1 MKLPD
6 FLRDPA
12 LNELRERMGAAELGT
27 FRLSTNPY
35 RFTMAELE
43 ALIDGGIDVEDLVR
57 VRPLADRTLCYKDRR
72 VLLYRRDVAMLNA
85 GRPLPR
91 ELPHFHAA
99 DCAIVR
105 RLRAAERTARYVVSA
120 REDGS
125 FAVNLLRDGASA
137 TSLERLPICE
147 NCLAELGFDGFA
159 PHLPSAARVRALAGF
174 TVTRFFEK
182 YRRALVADPGVSS
195 QG

>member
-27 FRLSTNPY
+27 FRLAVNPY

-43 ALIDGGIDVEDLVR
+43 ALIHGGIEVADLVR
-57 VRPLADRTLCYKDRR
+57 VRALPDRTLCYKDRR
-72 VLLYRRDVAMLNA
+72 VLLYRRDVPVL
-85 GRPLPR
+85 GSDRPLPR

-105 RLRAAERTARYVVSA
+105 RLRDAGRAARHVVCA

-125 FAVNLLRDGASA
+125 FQVNLLRDGAVA
-137 TSLERLPICE
+137 ASLERLPVCE
-147 NCLAELGFDGFA
+147 DCLAELAFDGFTRT
-159 PHLPSAARVRALAGF
+159 LAAGVRVRALAGF
-174 TVTRFFEK
+174 TVTRFFQK

-195 QG
+195 